1 MADDQVIVPDAQTS
15 TAPAGI
21 PQEVHEAMQ
30 IALNGGF
37 APTPVESDKPT
48 DVLPADAPPP
58 FEFKFDVFK
67 DKFQYEKPEDIVAD
81 IEALRAFKNAPP
93 PQQTAADIEFEN
105 EESAKL
111 FKAWQAGKEDE
122 VYNYLAEKRQLETLT
137 AQEVTEQNA
146 DQLIKLGMQIK
157 FKDLGL
163 SPAEID
169 HKFNKQYTVPKAP
182 VQGTDEL
189 DEDFEVRKQNHQSQV
204 SEIMMDKMIEAKI
217 AKKEL
222 EAAKPKLVLPT
233 IEETV
238 DENYAQYLKA
248 LEDSKNVNQEAI
260 EAYSKLTAKDIEKK
274 MPFIDEANKIAF
286 EFQYEPDAETTTEA
300 LAIAK
305 DFNLFWDK
313 FRNQDGTPDR
323 KKFLSAIAFAINP
336 EKALMEAMKQSKNA
350 TLKSGIPDNNQNN
363 GGVIRQLPQDQGLSE
378 LDKEMKA
385 RGII

>member
-1 MADDQVIVPDAQTS
+1 MADGQEVVQPAQENV
-15 TAPAGI
+15 APAGVS
-21 PQEVHEAMQ
+21 PEVHEAMQ
-30 IALNGGF
+30 IALNGGI
-37 APTPVESDKPT
+37 APEIKQTDATQTPESVVET
-48 DVLPADAPPP
+48 PP
-58 FEFKFDVFK
+58 FEFKFETFK
-67 DKFQYEKPEDIVAD
+67 EKFQYEKPEDVIAE
-81 IEALRAFKNAPP
+81 IETLRAYKNTPQ
-93 PQQTAADIEFEN
+93 QQTAAEIEFEN

-111 FKAWQAGKEDE
+111 FRAWQAGKQDE
-122 VYNYLAEKRQLETLT
+122 VYNYLSEKRQLETLT
-137 AQEVTEQNA
+137 AQEVSEHNA

-163 SPAEID
+163 SEAEIN
-169 HKFNKQYTVPKAP
+169 HKFNKQYTVPKSP
-182 VQGTDEL
+182 VQGVDEM
-189 DEDFEVRKQNHQSQV
+189 DEEFEMRKQAHQSQV

-233 IEETV
+233 IEDSV

-260 EAYSKLTAKDIEKK
+260 DVYNKLTATDIEKK

-286 EFQYEPDAETTTEA
+286 EFQYQPDAETYAEA
-300 LAIAK
+300 TAIAK

-350 TLKSGIPDNNQNN
+350 TLKSGIPDNNDNS
-363 GGVIRQLPQDQGLSE
+363 GMVRQLPQDQNLSE

>member
-1 MADDQVIVPDAQTS
+1 
-15 TAPAGI
+15 
-21 PQEVHEAMQ
+21 
-30 IALNGGF
+30 
-37 APTPVESDKPT
+37 
-48 DVLPADAPPP
+48 
-58 FEFKFDVFK
+58 
-67 DKFQYEKPEDIVAD
+67 
-81 IEALRAFKNAPP
+81 
-93 PQQTAADIEFEN
+93 
-105 EESAKL
+105 
-111 FKAWQAGKEDE
+111 
-122 VYNYLAEKRQLETLT
+122 
-137 AQEVTEQNA
+137 
-146 DQLIKLGMQIK
+146 MQIK

-163 SPAEID
+163 SEAEIN
-169 HKFNKQYTVPKAP
+169 HKFNKQYTVPKSP
-182 VQGTDEL
+182 VQGVDEM
-189 DEDFEVRKQNHQSQV
+189 DEEFEVRKQAHQSQV

-233 IEETV
+233 IEDSV

-260 EAYSKLTAKDIEKK
+260 DVYNKLTATDIEKK

-286 EFQYEPDAETTTEA
+286 EFQYQPDAETYAEA
-300 LAIAK
+300 TAIAK

-350 TLKSGIPDNNQNN
+350 TLKSGIPDNNDNS
-363 GGVIRQLPQDQGLSE
+363 GIVRQLPQDQNLSE